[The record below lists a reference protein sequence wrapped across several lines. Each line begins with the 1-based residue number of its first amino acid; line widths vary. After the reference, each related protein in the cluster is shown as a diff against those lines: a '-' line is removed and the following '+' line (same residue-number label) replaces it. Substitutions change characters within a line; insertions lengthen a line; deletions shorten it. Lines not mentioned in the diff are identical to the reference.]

1 MRSKE
6 RNGKE
11 QEDKQ
16 PPPNGASGS
25 RRRKRSKRGR
35 HLPPRHR
42 LPQKAVV
49 RIPLKP
55 QEVRP

>member
-6 RNGKE
+6 RNGKGVDQKE
-11 QEDKQ
+11 TQST
-16 PPPNGASGS
+16 NGASP
-25 RRRKRSKRGR
+25 RRRKRPKRGR
-35 HLPPRHR
+35 HLPRHR

>member
-1 MRSKE
+1 MRSKQ
-6 RNGKE
+6 RTGKE

-16 PPPNGASGS
+16 PRPNGAGGS

-35 HLPPRHR
+35 HLPRHR

>member
-1 MRSKE
+1 MRSKQ
-6 RNGKE
+6 RNGKGVDQKE
-11 QEDKQ
+11 TQST
-16 PPPNGASGS
+16 NGASS

-35 HLPPRHR
+35 HLPRHR

>member
-6 RNGKE
+6 RNCKE
-11 QEDKQ
+11 QEDKRPQ
-16 PPPNGASGS
+16 PNGTAGS

-35 HLPPRHR
+35 HLPRHR

-49 RIPLKP
+49 RTPVKP